1 MVAGENSTEE
11 LRIQHQVL
19 KSASI
24 KSGIESVD
32 SILPSDLLQS
42 VNQLREKGASSW
54 LTAVPLA
61 HQGSVWNKQKFRDSL
76 HSSCNVPLSDLPNK
90 CVCGEK

>member
-24 KSGIESVD
+24 ESGIEGVD

-54 LTAVPLA
+54 LTAVPPV
-61 HQGSVWNKQKFRDSL
+61 HQGLVWNKQNLLISFLGKVCLNDSTL
-76 HSSCNVPLSDLPNK
+76 
-90 CVCGEK
+90 EAR